1 MVNEFYGDL
10 DEAAARQTLPRVRMS
25 ADGEGAREY
34 RVEISWVTEKGG
46 LYDPTSPKNAG
57 RTPAT

>member
-1 MVNEFYGDL
+1 LYF
-10 DEAAARQTLPRVRMS
+10 
-25 ADGEGAREY
+25 ADRKRE

-57 RTPAT
+57 RLVRRSVFQNDHYVLRL

>member
-1 MVNEFYGDL
+1 
-10 DEAAARQTLPRVRMS
+10 MS